1 MNSRWKPVAV
11 AMLLLAVGG
20 CAHRVPPD
28 TLAVGTCIV
37 SDDQGDRPVP
47 CDKPHTH
54 KVIAVAPRA
63 EDCPGETVMFSS
75 PADPDL
81 GTTTTCFVADT
92 ATK

>member
-1 MNSRWKPVAV
+1 MSSQWKTVA
-11 AMLLLAVGG
+11 AATLLLTIGG

-37 SDDQGDRPVP
+37 SDGQGDRPVA
-47 CDKPHTH
+47 CDEPHTH
-54 KVIAVAPRA
+54 KVIAVAPRP
-63 EDCPGETVMFSS
+63 ENCPRETVMFTS
-75 PADPDL
+75 PADPDV

>member
-1 MNSRWKPVAV
+1 MSSRWKAV
-11 AMLLLAVGG
+11 AAATLLLTLGG
-20 CAHRVPPD
+20 CGHRVPPD

-47 CDKPHTH
+47 CDGPHTH
-54 KVIAVAPRA
+54 RVIAVALRPENCPR
-63 EDCPGETVMFSS
+63 ETVMFSS

-81 GTTTTCFVADT
+81 GTTTTCFVAHT